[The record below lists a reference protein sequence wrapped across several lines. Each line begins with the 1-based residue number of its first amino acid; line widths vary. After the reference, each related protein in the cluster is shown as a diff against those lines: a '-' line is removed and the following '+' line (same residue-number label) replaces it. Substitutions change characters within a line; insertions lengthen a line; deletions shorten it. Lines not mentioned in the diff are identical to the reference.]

1 VRRLAQAPTHYK
13 VELRRPASGDGRTD
27 RMWRAVERIH
37 TGSIVPLRF
46 ASLEAAQAHAA
57 RLSR

>member
-1 VRRLAQAPTHYK
+1 MRRLAQAPTHYK
-13 VELRRPASGDGRTD
+13 VELRRPARGTAGPTGCGARSS
-27 RMWRAVERIH
+27 AFSP
-37 TGSIVPLRF
+37 GSIVPLRF

>member
-1 VRRLAQAPTHYK
+1 
-13 VELRRPASGDGRTD
+13 
-27 RMWRAVERIH
+27 MWRAVERIH